1 MTTPTIATNNSSL
14 PPVPDGWKAEW
25 SVQYNRWYYLNLSTD
40 VSQWDCPTLQHHAPT
55 YSQPDTSVQPLAQTY
70 PPPPQFQRV
79 DGDVQEALGADGD
92 RGIIGETV
100 GDGLLELANGLHFEQ
115 NTAPGGDGSQF
126 GQTSAGAPTTTGLSG
141 TPHVSYGASL
151 GTAPADTKPPAPIYR
166 IPASSDNRPP
176 GSPYGVSGDSPA
188 SINSESHPGISPSQ
202 IGTGGSI
209 AGLPPALA
217 VGAVPP
223 PKPNVGKPIGPP
235 PPPPPGSPPDI
246 IPAGMAP
253 NVNKVPSP
261 PLDSPPAKTGE
272 NPSGIVAVGV
282 LGAEPRLYIHCAAYG
297 DKDVTKEVRT
307 LVTLEQSLQLKRP
320 EFISHF
326 GDPDPWPGVTKSFS
340 VVYSYGERPWELI
353 AGSEWDGGTFDIIP
367 HQPLDTERMAFI
379 QDKPG
384 KLVALVWGFNNGL
397 MGGEGPVAKKEKI
410 ETLGEFPVNNGWMGG
425 NGYDRLGYLP
435 SGIPKAAI
443 AYYRAEDGVVKFT
456 SGREGG
462 TCRMPWNPLAKWT

>member
-1 MTTPTIATNNSSL
+1 
-14 PPVPDGWKAEW
+14 
-25 SVQYNRWYYLNLSTD
+25 
-40 VSQWDCPTLQHHAPT
+40 
-55 YSQPDTSVQPLAQTY
+55 
-70 PPPPQFQRV
+70 
-79 DGDVQEALGADGD
+79 
-92 RGIIGETV
+92 
-100 GDGLLELANGLHFEQ
+100 
-115 NTAPGGDGSQF
+115 
-126 GQTSAGAPTTTGLSG
+126 
-141 TPHVSYGASL
+141 
-151 GTAPADTKPPAPIYR
+151 
-166 IPASSDNRPP
+166 
-176 GSPYGVSGDSPA
+176 
-188 SINSESHPGISPSQ
+188 
-202 IGTGGSI
+202 
-209 AGLPPALA
+209 
-217 VGAVPP
+217 
-223 PKPNVGKPIGPP
+223 
-235 PPPPPGSPPDI
+235 
-246 IPAGMAP
+246 MAP

-282 LGAEPRLYIHCAAYG
+282 LGAVGTEPMHHHGVESSTHSTPPSNNLNPQEPRLYIHCAAYG

-307 LVTLEQSLQLKRP
+307 LVTPEQSLQLNRP

-353 AGSEWDGGTFDIIP
+353 AGSEWGGGTFDIIP

-410 ETLGEFPVNNGWMGG
+410 ETLGEFPVTNGGMGG
-425 NGYDRLGYLP
+425 NGYESLGYLP

-443 AYYRAEDGVVKFT
+443 AYYRAEDGVVKFA